1 MLNKLLTEKE
11 INLFIKK
18 FDTTFDNKLS
28 NYFNYSRVV
37 SLAHFSLLAQTLNL
51 NGDVGVV
58 SGSSNEPE
66 LKFINVKSVSL
77 LNFSENIKYDL
88 DSKWDFDEKYDIVVC
103 NQVLE
108 RIFSPL
114 QAFSN
119 LLSITKPG
127 GYIYI
132 TIPTINC
139 IHGEPY
145 FYSSGFHPRFLQ
157 RLATSNKTEI
167 LHLGSWGN
175 KKYLQ
180 SCVLGRWPT
189 FRQLKKFSIFNPLTI
204 NGLKDSKGKY
214 ITDTWILVKKLV
226 SES

>member
-108 RIFSPL
+108 HIFSPL

-127 GYIYI
+127 GYIYNYTNHKLHTWRTLLLLI
-132 TIPTINC
+132 WI
-139 IHGEPY
+139 
-145 FYSSGFHPRFLQ
+145 SS
-157 RLATSNKTEI
+157 A
-167 LHLGSWGN
+167 
-175 KKYLQ
+175 
-180 SCVLGRWPT
+180 
-189 FRQLKKFSIFNPLTI
+189 IFTKI
-204 NGLKDSKGKY
+204 SY
-214 ITDTWILVKKLV
+214 IKQD
-226 SES
+226 